1 MGTVVTLVQKRLP
14 IPSNH
19 LNPAL
24 QYVSRRRR
32 AYLAHHHVRAKRN
45 KGNKG
50 SSRLRVPINSL
61 QTCGCLWL
69 KLCNL
74 WSDMRKI
81 KIRRLF
87 TVVIYVHN
95 PKCWLWKRDTKNICF
110 LELWTMDDYELFFWD
125 CVWTT
130 VYMGYYFSLQSAL
143 RKGVCREWC
152 ALSKCSI
159 HKIVSPERPKN
170 FRKPSRAPLVADPFS
185 LVEALGFS
193 LRLGLCWNPPPL
205 RKCHPHRNLADLW
218 VRSKA
223 ATELTGMVSNGL
235 DETYITWPGKVL
247 SQRGPG
253 CTRTISQKT
262 PVLRYSRH
270 RNSPRVSPSK
280 SWVSKGGGPGF
291 HLLLQGLNQVFTT
304 ASGGHPQKK
313 LWKIGRNIR
322 ACWPIFWVIGEM
334 DIIEW
339 KSSNLICAIIS
350 HNI

>member
-24 QYVSRRRR
+24 QSVSRRRR

-95 PKCWLWKRDTKNICF
+95 PKCWLWKRDTKNTCF
-110 LELWTMDDYELFFWD
+110 LELWTMDDYELFFSD

-130 VYMGYYFSLQSAL
+130 VYMGYYFSFQSAL

-185 LVEALGFS
+185 QRLSSTWTWQIFGSDHKLPLNS
-193 LRLGLCWNPPPL
+193 LP
-205 RKCHPHRNLADLW
+205 
-218 VRSKA
+218 
-223 ATELTGMVSNGL
+223 GMISNGL

-247 SQRGPG
+247 SQRGLLHAKDF
-253 CTRTISQKT
+253 TENAL
-262 PVLRYSRH
+262 VLRYSRH
-270 RNSPRVSPSK
+270 RNSPGQP
-280 SWVSKGGGPGF
+280 WDQNPG
-291 HLLLQGLNQVFTT
+291 
-304 ASGGHPQKK
+304 
-313 LWKIGRNIR
+313 
-322 ACWPIFWVIGEM
+322 
-334 DIIEW
+334 
-339 KSSNLICAIIS
+339 
-350 HNI
+350 

>member
-24 QYVSRRRR
+24 QSVSRRRR

-110 LELWTMDDYELFFWD
+110 LELWTMDDYELFFSD

-143 RKGVCREWC
+143 RKGVCREWW

-185 LVEALGFS
+185 QRLWGW
-193 LRLGLCWNPPPL
+193 LRLGLCWSSPPL
-205 RKCHPHRNLADLW
+205 RKCHPHELG
-218 VRSKA
+218 RSLGQI
-223 ATELTGMVSNGL
+223 TSCHWTHCLEWSRMDWMRLTSPDPEKCCPNV
-235 DETYITWPGKVL
+235 DF
-247 SQRGPG
+247 
-253 CTRTISQKT
+253 CTLRISQKT
-262 PVLRYSRH
+262 P
-270 RNSPRVSPSK
+270 
-280 SWVSKGGGPGF
+280 
-291 HLLLQGLNQVFTT
+291 
-304 ASGGHPQKK
+304 
-313 LWKIGRNIR
+313 
-322 ACWPIFWVIGEM
+322 
-334 DIIEW
+334 
-339 KSSNLICAIIS
+339 
-350 HNI
+350 